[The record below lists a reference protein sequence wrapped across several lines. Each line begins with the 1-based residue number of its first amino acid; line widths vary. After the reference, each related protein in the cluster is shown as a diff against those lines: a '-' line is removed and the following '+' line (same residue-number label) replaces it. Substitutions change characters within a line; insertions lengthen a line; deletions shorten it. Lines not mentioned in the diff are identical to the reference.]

1 MDKQIREFLE
11 YIELERGHSQLTIR
25 NYESYLTKFAEFA
38 EGQGIKDVSKIDLE
52 LIKKWR
58 LALHRRKLSIK
69 TLNYYMI
76 ALRSFL
82 KYLSK
87 TDVESLVPE
96 KIELADTPDREIK
109 FLEEEELKRLLETN
123 TGKNDKELRDRAIL
137 EVLFSTGVRVSELVA
152 LNRDQI
158 NLERG
163 EFSVLGKG
171 GKARVVFLSDSAV
184 EWLDKYLRT
193 RFDQAEPLFVSLK
206 LKVKSEKLKVTQQK
220 GQVIAIE
227 KIPELA
233 KFGET
238 NIAKYNYIEHGI
250 VKVLCADGSKG
261 LPQEAPFD
269 KILASA
275 SALNLPKE
283 LVEQLKN
290 GGTLVIPIS
299 TSIFKITKDKQGKI
313 STEEYPGFVFVP
325 LITENS

>member
-109 FLEEEELKRLLETN
+109 FLEKEELKRLLETN

-206 LKVKSEKLKVTQQK
+206 LKVKSEKKINDAKEENKKEKPKKEESRLTTRQVQRIVQDAAKKAGLVKQVTPHVLRHSYATDLLRAGADLRSVQSLL
-220 GQVIAIE
+220 GHSSVTTTQVYTHITDKHLREIHR
-227 KIPELA
+227 
-233 KFGET
+233 
-238 NIAKYNYIEHGI
+238 KYH
-250 VKVLCADGSKG
+250 SK
-261 LPQEAPFD
+261 
-269 KILASA
+269 KR
-275 SALNLPKE
+275 
-283 LVEQLKN
+283 
-290 GGTLVIPIS
+290 
-299 TSIFKITKDKQGKI
+299 
-313 STEEYPGFVFVP
+313 
-325 LITENS
+325 EN

>member
-38 EGQGIKDVSKIDLE
+38 EKSSVKDVSKIDLD

-109 FLEEEELKRLLETN
+109 FLEKEELKRLLETN

-184 EWLDKYLRT
+184 EWLDKYFKT
-193 RFDQAEPLFVSLK
+193 RFDEDEAAFVKIKNAK
-206 LKVKSEKLKVTQQK
+206 LKMENGESKPETKKSGGRLTARQVQRIVQDAAKKAGLVKQVTPHVLRHSYATDLLRAGADLRSVQSLL
-220 GQVIAIE
+220 GHSSVTTTQVYTHITDKHLREIHR
-227 KIPELA
+227 
-233 KFGET
+233 
-238 NIAKYNYIEHGI
+238 KYH
-250 VKVLCADGSKG
+250 SK
-261 LPQEAPFD
+261 
-269 KILASA
+269 KR
-275 SALNLPKE
+275 
-283 LVEQLKN
+283 
-290 GGTLVIPIS
+290 
-299 TSIFKITKDKQGKI
+299 
-313 STEEYPGFVFVP
+313 
-325 LITENS
+325 EN

>member
-1 MDKQIREFLE
+1 MSHQNLINHPKLSGILRTPRIISAFEKIDRADFVKEEFKNEAYADYPLSIGFNQTISQPTTVAFM
-11 YIELERGHSQLTIR
+11 IELLSPKTGDKIL
-25 NYESYLTKFAEFA
+25 
-38 EGQGIKDVSKIDLE
+38 DVGSGSGWTAAL
-52 LIKKWR
+52 
-58 LALHRRKLSIK
+58 LAHIVS
-69 TLNYYMI
+69 
-76 ALRSFL
+76 
-82 KYLSK
+82 
-87 TDVESLVPE
+87 
-96 KIELADTPDREIK
+96 
-109 FLEEEELKRLLETN
+109 
-123 TGKNDKELRDRAIL
+123 
-137 EVLFSTGVRVSELVA
+137 STA
-152 LNRDQI
+152 
-158 NLERG
+158 
-163 EFSVLGKG
+163 
-171 GKARVVFLSDSAV
+171 
-184 EWLDKYLRT
+184 
-193 RFDQAEPLFVSLK
+193 PK
-206 LKVKSEKLKVTQQK
+206 LKAAPAGRQVKSEKLKVTQQK

-238 NIAKYNYIEHGI
+238 NIAKYNYIESGI

-261 LPQEAPFD
+261 LPKEAPFD

>member
-184 EWLDKYLRT
+184 EWLDKYFKT
-193 RFDQAEPLFVSLK
+193 RFDEDEAAFVKIKNAK
-206 LKVKSEKLKVTQQK
+206 LKMENGESKPETKKSGGRLTARQVQRIVQDAAKKAGLVKQVTPHVLRHSYATDLLRAGADLRSVQSLL
-220 GQVIAIE
+220 GHSSVTTTQVYTHITDKHLREIHR
-227 KIPELA
+227 
-233 KFGET
+233 
-238 NIAKYNYIEHGI
+238 KYH
-250 VKVLCADGSKG
+250 SK
-261 LPQEAPFD
+261 
-269 KILASA
+269 KR
-275 SALNLPKE
+275 
-283 LVEQLKN
+283 
-290 GGTLVIPIS
+290 
-299 TSIFKITKDKQGKI
+299 
-313 STEEYPGFVFVP
+313 
-325 LITENS
+325 EN

>member
-206 LKVKSEKLKVTQQK
+206 LKVKSEKKINDAKEENKKEKPKKEESRLTTRQVQRIVQDAAKKAGLVKQVTPHVLRHSYATDLLRAGADLRSVQSLL
-220 GQVIAIE
+220 GHSSVTTTQVYTHITDKHLREIHR
-227 KIPELA
+227 
-233 KFGET
+233 
-238 NIAKYNYIEHGI
+238 KYH
-250 VKVLCADGSKG
+250 SK
-261 LPQEAPFD
+261 
-269 KILASA
+269 KR
-275 SALNLPKE
+275 
-283 LVEQLKN
+283 
-290 GGTLVIPIS
+290 
-299 TSIFKITKDKQGKI
+299 
-313 STEEYPGFVFVP
+313 
-325 LITENS
+325 EN